1 MQHMY
6 AMRTTITINE
16 ELLAEI
22 KRLAAAKQSNVSAIV
37 SDALRAELKRQDRQR
52 DSARFMIPTY
62 GAQTTAQAL
71 SPQEIAG
78 FIEDDELSPYS
89 HS

>member
-1 MQHMY
+1 MQHTY
-6 AMRTTITINE
+6 AMRTTVTIND

-37 SDALRAELKRQDRQR
+37 SDALRAELKRHDRQR
-52 DSARFMIPTY
+52 NSARFTVPTY
-62 GAQTTAQAL
+62 GTPTTAQAL
-71 SPQEIAG
+71 SPREIAG

-89 HS
+89 QS